1 MMEQIAKNTVQAA
14 NQLTPNAAVTFSRPT
29 AEGLRVMFVGNS
41 ITRHGVKPDIGWL
54 NDYGMAAS
62 SMDRDYVHLL
72 EARILARREATFCI
86 AQVAEWE
93 RLYRTPAEALPR
105 YAAAAAFH
113 PDILIFRSIENAPAK
128 DFDPAAF
135 RNSLDELLAYLAP
148 DPGTKLCFTTSF
160 WHHPGDAVLREAA
173 AARKAPMAEL
183 GDLGERDDMK
193 AIGLF
198 AHSGVANHPG
208 DAGMAAI
215 ADRIWAMIEGWI

>member
-1 MMEQIAKNTVQAA
+1 MDQLAKNTVQAA

-41 ITRHGVKPDIGWL
+41 ITRHGPKPDIGWPW
-54 NDYGMAAS
+54 DFGMAAS
-62 SMDRDYVHLL
+62 CIERDYVHLL
-72 EARILARREATFCI
+72 ERRIEARREATFCI

-93 RLYRTPAEALPR
+93 RQYRTPAEALPL
-105 YAAAAAFH
+105 YAAAAAFR
-113 PDILIFRSIENAPAK
+113 PDILIFRSIENAPSK
-128 DFDPAAF
+128 DFDPAGF
-135 RNSLDELLAYLAP
+135 RESLDALLAFLAP

-160 WHHPGDAVLREAA
+160 WRHPGDAVLREAA
-173 AARKAPMAEL
+173 AARHAPMAEL
-183 GDLGERDDMK
+183 GDLGARDDMK

-215 ADRIWAMIEGWI
+215 ADRIWTMIEGWI